1 VQGGRAAEIVMSE
14 STINRSPVLD
24 EATLRPSG
32 VAASAARLPPLDALR
47 GVLMIVMALDHA
59 NLFIAREHSPGER
72 WSDPLPR
79 YESALAFLTRFVT
92 HLAAPGFFFLLGAGM
107 VLFAE
112 SRGRLGWS
120 YGAIAR
126 KLIVRGLLLIA
137 LQLLVENPAWQLG
150 EPIRLTPVYIGV
162 LYALGGAMIVGA
174 LLVRLGAP
182 ALLATGLVA
191 VAATHLLLPAPS
203 RAFATVAPL
212 ARLLLIPGLTQPI
225 VVNYPLIPWLGIACL
240 GMAFG
245 RWLLADRAG
254 AYRWSLPIGGM
265 CLLSFAA
272 VRWLGG
278 FGNIRPADGAG
289 WIAFLNVVKYPPS
302 LAFILLTLGVD
313 LAILGLLARAGAAI
327 AGWGRPLLAF
337 GRSPL
342 FFYIAHLYL
351 YGLIGLA
358 IDPNGI
364 GIARMYPF
372 WLAGLAALY
381 FLCGWFGAF
390 KQRQAP
396 DSPWRLF

>member
-1 VQGGRAAEIVMSE
+1 MPE
-14 STINRSPVLD
+14 STINQSPLLD
-24 EATLRPSG
+24 EVTTTPVG
-32 VAASAARLPPLDALR
+32 VAASAARLLPLDALR
-47 GVLMIVMALDHA
+47 GVIMIAMALDHA
-59 NLFIAREHSPGER
+59 NFFIARAHSPGER

-92 HLAAPGFFFLLGAGM
+92 HLAAPGFFFLLGASV

-112 SRGRLGWS
+112 SRGQLGWS

-150 EPIRLTPVYIGV
+150 GPFRLTPVYIGV

-174 LLVRLGAP
+174 LLVSLSAP
-182 ALLATGLVA
+182 MLLVIGLA
-191 VAATHLLLPAPS
+191 AIAATHLLLPAPNQ
-203 RAFATVAPL
+203 AFAAIAPL
-212 ARLLLIPGLTQPI
+212 ARLLLIPGLTAPI

-245 RWLLADRAG
+245 RWLLADRSG
-254 AYRWSLPIGGM
+254 AYRWSLLIGTV

-272 VRWLGG
+272 VRSFGG
-278 FGNIRPADGAG
+278 FGNIRPIEGAG
-289 WIAFLNVVKYPPS
+289 WVAFLNVVKYPPS
-302 LAFILLTLGVD
+302 LAFTLLTLGVD
-313 LAILGLLARAGAAI
+313 LAMLGLLARAGDAI
-327 AGWGRPLLAF
+327 TGWGRPLLAF
-337 GRSPL
+337 GQNPL

-372 WLAGLAALY
+372 WLVGLVILY
-381 FLCGWFGAF
+381 FLCRWYGTF

-396 DSPWRLF
+396 KSLWRLL

>member
-1 VQGGRAAEIVMSE
+1 MA
-14 STINRSPVLD
+14 NRPPLLGQ
-24 EATLRPSG
+24 APAMPAG

-47 GVLMIVMALDHA
+47 GVIMIVMALDHA
-59 NLFIAREHSPGER
+59 NFFIARAHSPGER

-79 YESALAFLTRFVT
+79 YESTLAFFTRFVT

-107 VLFAE
+107 ILFAE

-120 YGAIAR
+120 YGAIVR
-126 KLIVRGLLLIA
+126 KLIMRGLLLIA

-150 EPIRLTPVYIGV
+150 GPFRLTPVYIGV

-182 ALLATGLVA
+182 ALVVIGLAA
-191 VAATHLLLPAPS
+191 IAATHLLLPAPS
-203 RAFATVAPL
+203 QAFAAITPL
-212 ARLLLIPGLTQPI
+212 ARLLLIPGLTAPI

-245 RWLLADRAG
+245 RWLLADRSG
-254 AYRWSLPIGGM
+254 AYRWSLLIGAV
-265 CLLSFAA
+265 CLLSFVA
-272 VRWLGG
+272 VRSFGG

-302 LAFILLTLGVD
+302 LAFTLLTLGVD
-313 LAILGLLARAGAAI
+313 LMILGLLARAGDTI
-327 AGWGRPLLAF
+327 RGWGHPLLVF
-337 GRSPL
+337 GQNPL

-358 IDPNGI
+358 INPDGI

-372 WLAGLAALY
+372 WLIGLVILY
-381 FLCGWFGAF
+381 FLCRWYGTF

-396 DSPWRLF
+396 ESLWRFL